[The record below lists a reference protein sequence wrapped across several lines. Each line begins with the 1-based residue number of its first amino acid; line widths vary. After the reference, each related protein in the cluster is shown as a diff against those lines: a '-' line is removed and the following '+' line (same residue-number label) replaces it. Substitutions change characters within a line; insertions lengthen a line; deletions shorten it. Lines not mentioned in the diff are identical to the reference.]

1 LKVKVKVTVGFVT
14 TDDGDIARLIVV
26 RPQKK

>member
-1 LKVKVKVTVGFVT
+1 LKAKVKVTVGFVSS
-14 TDDGDIARLIVV
+14 DDGDVARLIVV